1 MSGASI
7 RIGDRITLHYRL
19 ACRGEELVNTFADD
33 EPETFTL
40 GRGEIDPRLEML
52 LLGLAEGDHRTLD
65 LQADEAFGLHD
76 PALIHNLPRADF
88 PPETELAV
96 GRQMAFDLP
105 NGQAMNGTIRNIGA
119 DSVLV
124 DFNHP
129 LAGLPVEFEVRILA
143 VEAAA
148 P

>member
-1 MSGASI
+1 MSGAPI
-7 RIGDRITLHYRL
+7 RLGDRITLHYRL
-19 ACRGEELVNTFADD
+19 VCRGEEIADTFGDD

-40 GRGEIDPRLEML
+40 GGGEIDVRLEAL
-52 LLGLAEGDHRTLD
+52 LLGLAAGDHRAWQLD
-65 LQADEAFGLHD
+65 PGDAFGFHD
-76 PALIHNLPRADF
+76 PAMIHDLPRADF
-88 PPETELAV
+88 PPESELVV

-105 NGQAMNGTIRNIGA
+105 NGQSMSGIIRAIGE
-119 DSVLV
+119 DSVQV

-143 VEAAA
+143 VEAPA